1 MRKPASPKHP
11 RADSGFMLIEIM
23 ISSLILVIGLL
34 SLLSLYTHAVAT
46 VSFSEDDLLAK
57 QKAREALESL
67 FTARN
72 TSQISFSS
80 IDSPESGGIFLSGP
94 QPLRLPGPDGLAG
107 TADDGDPEVI
117 REPGPD
123 GQLGTSD
130 DVIRTLERFRREILV
145 EAGPA
150 ADIKLIR
157 VRVGYRTPTGVQ
169 RTYVVSSY
177 VSKYR

>member
-1 MRKPASPKHP
+1 
-11 RADSGFMLIEIM
+11 MLIEIM

-34 SLLSLYTHAVAT
+34 SLLSLYTHAVIT

-80 IDSPESGGIFLSGP
+80 VDNVAGGGIFLAGP

-107 TADDGDPEVI
+107 TTDDGEPEVI

-123 GQLGTSD
+123 GQLGTDD
-130 DVIRTLERFRREILV
+130 DVIRTLERFTREIVV

-150 ADIKLIR
+150 ADLKL
-157 VRVGYRTPTGVQ
+157 VHVQVTFQTPTGIR
-169 RTYVVSSY
+169 RTYSVNSY

>member
-1 MRKPASPKHP
+1 MNKPRTLRRHSK
-11 RADSGFMLIEIM
+11 SGGFMLIELM
-23 ISSLILVIGLL
+23 ISSVILVVGLL
-34 SLLSLYTHAVAT
+34 SLLSLYTHAVVT

-80 IDSPESGGIFLSGP
+80 VDNVNGGGVFLSGP

-123 GQLGTSD
+123 GQLGNED
-130 DVIRTLERFRREILV
+130 DVIRTLDRFRREIIV

-150 ADIKLIR
+150 ADLKL
-157 VRVGYRTPTGVQ
+157 VRVEVSYQTPTGIQ
-169 RTYVVSSY
+169 RTYAVNSY

>member
-1 MRKPASPKHP
+1 
-11 RADSGFMLIEIM
+11 MLIELM
-23 ISSLILVIGLL
+23 ISSVILVVGLL
-34 SLLSLYTHAVAT
+34 SLLSLYTHAVVT

-57 QKAREALESL
+57 QKTREALESL

-80 IDSPESGGIFLSGP
+80 VGNVSSGGVFLAGP

-107 TADDGDPEVI
+107 TADDGEPEVI

-123 GQLGTSD
+123 GQLGTGD
-130 DVIRTLERFRREILV
+130 DVIRTLERFEREIIV
-145 EAGPA
+145 EPGPA
-150 ADIKLIR
+150 ADLKL
-157 VRVGYRTPTGVQ
+157 VRVEVRFHTPTGITGIQ
-169 RTYVVSSY
+169 RTYAVSSY